1 MLEPKYKVDIYV
13 RIAQLYLE
21 EEESVEAERYL
32 NRASELIHLVNDKSL
47 QLKYR
52 CVFSLFLISGS
63 NVFDIHIY
71 NKLILQY

>member
-13 RIAQLYLE
+13 HISQLYLE

-32 NRASELIHLVNDKSL
+32 NRASELIHLVKDKAL

-52 CVFSLFLISGS
+52 FVMIVMFKKQFIS
-63 NVFDIHIY
+63 FER
-71 NKLILQY
+71 NKKRKY